1 MAHANDRPRSE
12 GIAIEWSHGAPRPTV
27 RADEIPPLPT
37 AGTAA
42 VRDPVTKRFVP
53 GNQAAA
59 GRTLKRAARE
69 QALLGLDP
77 AAVDPWM
84 APFVVH
90 AQHYAGELVAGLP
103 RQAPALIALAGDAA
117 TAAAVYRGLLAL
129 GTSGG
134 PDAPAALREA
144 RAWLREHRQSLATLS
159 VLAGRE
165 PAADND
171 PDPLAAFM
179 TEGDDS

>member
-1 MAHANDRPRSE
+1 MGNVNDRARNE
-12 GIAIEWSHGAPRPTV
+12 GLAIEWSHGAARPIV
-27 RADEIPPLPT
+27 RADEIPALPT
-37 AGTAA
+37 APTGA
-42 VRDPVTKRFVP
+42 VRDPITKRFAP

-59 GRTLKRAARE
+59 GRSLRRAARE

-77 AAVDPWM
+77 ASVDPWM

-90 AQHYAGELVAGLP
+90 AQRYAGELVASLP
-103 RQAPALIALAGDAA
+103 RQAPALNALAGDAA

-129 GTSGG
+129 GTSNG

-159 VLAGRE
+159 ALAGRE
-165 PAADND
+165 PAGDSN

-179 TEGDDS
+179 TDGDES